1 MNRMLFIALQ
11 RLTPQHLL
19 SRAAGVLA
27 STTNTTVKNLFIR
40 WFVQR
45 YQVDMS
51 QALEEDPC
59 AYANFNAFFTRALKP
74 GARVVDSD
82 PAAVVCPA
90 DGAVSQLGGI
100 ESGRVFQAKGQAF
113 SVVELLGGDI
123 EAAGAFANGSFVT
136 VYLSPRDY
144 HRVHMPFAGT
154 LTKMTYVP
162 GDLFSVNTVTAEE
175 VPRLFARNERVVC
188 HFETRTGPMV
198 VVLVGAMIVASI
210 ETVWAGLVAPL
221 RRKIITTD
229 YTMPKPIHLDKGDEL
244 GRFLLGSTAVV
255 LFPEGVVNW
264 HVELGATSP
273 VQMGQNIGHIV
284 NRQDSSSKEGGDA
297 GAILKE

>member
-59 AYANFNAFFTRALKP
+59 TYTNFNAFFTRALKP
-74 GARVVDSD
+74 GARMIDSD
-82 PAAVVCPA
+82 PGSVICPA
-90 DGAVSQLGGI
+90 DGAVSQLGKI
-100 ESGRVFQAKGQAF
+100 ASGRVFQAKGQTF

-123 EAAGAFANGSFVT
+123 EAASAFTHGSFVT

-188 HFETRTGPMV
+188 HFETSAGPMV

-229 YTMPKPIHLDKGDEL
+229 YTAPKAIHLNKGDEL
-244 GRFLLGSTAVV
+244 GRFLLGSTAIV
-255 LFPEGVVNW
+255 LFPEGAVNW

-273 VQMGQNIGHIV
+273 VQMGQAIGHIA
-284 NRQDSSSKEGGDA
+284 NSPLSAAEQGGDS
-297 GAILKE
+297 GTILEE

>member
-1 MNRMLFIALQ
+1 MNRTLFIALQ

-19 SRAAGVLA
+19 SRAAGLLA
-27 STTNTTVKNLFIR
+27 NTTNPTIKNMFIR
-40 WFVQR
+40 WFIQR

-51 QALEEDPC
+51 QALEEDPS

-74 GARVVDSD
+74 GARVVDARPDTVIS
-82 PAAVVCPA
+82 PA
-90 DGAVSQLGGI
+90 DGAVSQLGAI
-100 ESGRVFQAKGQAF
+100 EAGRVFQAKGQSF
-113 SVVELLGGDI
+113 SVEELLGGD
-123 EAAGAFANGSFVT
+123 AAAASAYTNGSFIT

-188 HFETRTGPMV
+188 HFETRVGPMV

-210 ETVWAGLVAPL
+210 ETVWAGVVAPL
-221 RRKIITTD
+221 SRKVTTTD
-229 YTMPKPIHLDKGDEL
+229 YAPKPVYLDKGDEL
-244 GRFLLGSTAVV
+244 GRFLLGSTAIV
-255 LFPEGVVNW
+255 LFPQGALNW
-264 HVELGATSP
+264 QAELAATSP
-273 VQMGQNIGHIV
+273 VQMGQPLGRV
-284 NRQDSSSKEGGDA
+284 AVDGKASALDLAAE
-297 GAILKE
+297 